1 MKKTQN
7 IQNIVCVIEGYYL
20 INKKNLQF
28 NCIIVTITLLIK
40 FKINKKKYNTLFE
53 FYLNRVQ
60 SKI

>member
-7 IQNIVCVIEGYYL
+7 IQNIVCVIESYYL

-40 FKINKKKYNTLFE
+40 FKINKKKYF
-53 FYLNRVQ
+53 
-60 SKI
+60 I

>member
-28 NCIIVTITLLIK
+28 NCIIVIITLLIK
-40 FKINKKKYNTLFE
+40 FKINKKKYF
-53 FYLNRVQ
+53 
-60 SKI
+60 I